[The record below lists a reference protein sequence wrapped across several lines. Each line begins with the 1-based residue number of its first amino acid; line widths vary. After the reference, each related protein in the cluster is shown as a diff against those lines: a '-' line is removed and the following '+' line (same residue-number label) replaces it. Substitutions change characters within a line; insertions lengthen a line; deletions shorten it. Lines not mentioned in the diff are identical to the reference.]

1 VRILLITSYFAPDAG
16 AAAVRL
22 TRLARH
28 LQARGHHV
36 TVLTAMPHYP
46 HGIIPKGYHHKL
58 TTTETLD
65 GVTIIRTWLWTS
77 QSNRISRRLI
87 SQISLMVML
96 FLRGLFLTR
105 PDVVL
110 IEAQP
115 MFTNF
120 AGALLSR
127 LKRVP
132 YVQNVSDLWP
142 DHLLSVG
149 KMTERHPAYRLLR
162 TFVDATYRGASEI
175 AAMSPAWAAAIERY
189 IGKSDK
195 LTVIYNGV
203 DLARFSPQIDGS
215 AFKAKH
221 GLEGKRIVGFIG
233 AFTTQNDFMTM
244 LDAAKRLQ
252 HRPDTVFVFIGGGA
266 QAEVVQSQLS
276 EGDLPHVRSLGWIDY
291 DNISQ
296 AWASLDVMLLALRDE
311 PLYAGTVPAKFFEAM
326 ASGVPIA
333 AAVAGVAAQ
342 MVAESGA
349 GIAVPCGD
357 VEGLAS
363 AVERLLED
371 GQGRGEAARL
381 YAESYFDPERVVDSY
396 EALLKR
402 AAKE

>member
-1 VRILLITSYFAPDAG
+1 VHILLITTYFAPDGG
-16 AAAVRL
+16 AAPVRL
-22 TRLARH
+22 TRLARQ
-28 LQARGHHV
+28 LQARGHNV

-46 HGIIPKGYHHKL
+46 HGIIPEGYRRKL
-58 TTTETLD
+58 TTTETID

-77 QSNRISRRLI
+77 ESNRISRRLI

-96 FLRGLFLTR
+96 FLRGLFLPR

-120 AGALLSR
+120 AGSLLSR

-149 KMTERHPAYRLLR
+149 KMTENHPAYRLLR
-162 TFVDATYRGASEI
+162 TLVDATYRGAAEI
-175 AAMSPAWAAAIERY
+175 VAMSPAWAEAIERY
-189 IGKSDK
+189 VGKSDK

-203 DLARFSPQIDGS
+203 DLTRFSPDVDGG

-221 GLEGKRIVGFIG
+221 GLEGERMVGFIG
-233 AFTTQNDFMTM
+233 AFTTQNDFTTM

-252 HRPDTVFVFIGGGA
+252 HLDDTIFVFIGGGA
-266 QAEVVQSQLS
+266 QVEVVHNRLL
-276 EGDLPHVRSLGWIDY
+276 EGDLSNVRYLGWIEHD
-291 DNISQ
+291 DIPQ
-296 AWASLDVMLLALRDE
+296 AWASLEVMILALRNE

-333 AAVAGVAAQ
+333 AAVQGVAAE
-342 MVAESGA
+342 MIEESGA
-349 GIAVPCGD
+349 GIAVSCGD
-357 VEGLAS
+357 VEGLAR
-363 AVERLLED
+363 AVEQLLDD
-371 GQGRGEAARL
+371 GQAAGEAARR
-381 YAESYFDPERVVDSY
+381 YAETHFDPERVTQMY
-396 EALLKR
+396 ESLLKR